1 MDQRPVGLLDS
12 GLGGISVLGE
22 ALRQLPNEDYV
33 YYGDTAN
40 APYGDKTPEEV
51 LGLVHQAVERLI
63 ELRCKAIVIAC
74 NTATSVSAGKL
85 RQELALPIIGMEP
98 ALKPASLL
106 PGDGKILVM
115 ATRVT
120 LALPK
125 FQALMAQYG
134 RDAVPVPCPGL
145 MECVERG
152 ELEGPQ
158 VTALLRQLLGPW
170 LSQPVKAV
178 VLGCTHYPFL
188 RKAIAA
194 LFPKETPL
202 IDGNAGSVRQLRRR
216 LEEQNLLSDR
226 QEPGRI
232 TFLSS
237 SEESIGFTA
246 HADDA
251 GALRKRKRIC
261 PRGRKRGTFMKKVML
276 IFGTR
281 PEAIKMCPLVLE
293 MRKHPELE
301 TVVCVTGQH
310 RQMLDQILECFHVE
324 PKYDLSIMQK
334 NQTLFD
340 VTVNILIR
348 VKEVLENEKPDVV
361 LVHGDTSTAFVTALA
376 CFYLQIPV
384 GHVEAGLRTYN
395 LYSPFPE
402 EFNRQAVDLISQY
415 YFAPTETS
423 RQNLLKEGK
432 PDEKIF
438 VTGNTVIDAL
448 ATTVRHDYQHPEIE
462 WAKGS
467 RLLLLTAHRREN
479 LGEPMR
485 EMFTAIRRIVDEFPD
500 VKVIYPMH
508 LNPVVREMAR
518 ACFAGE
524 ERVHLIEPLDV
535 LDFHNLMAHS
545 YLILTDS
552 GGIQEEAPALGKP
565 VLVMRDTTE
574 RPEGVAAGTLRLVG
588 TDEQQIY
595 AAVRELLTDPAAY
608 HQMEH
613 AVNPYGD
620 GKASQYI
627 CDILSRG

>member
-1 MDQRPVGLLDS
+1 MNGAPPGISEGFTLDQRPVGLLDS

-22 ALRQLPNEDYV
+22 ALRQLPNEDYA

-106 PGDGKILVM
+106 PGEGKILVM

-194 LFPKETPL
+194 LFPEGTPL

-216 LEEQNLLSDR
+216 LEEEGLLSNR

-237 SEESIGFTA
+237 SEDPSVLQRMQTMLELCANESESA
-246 HADDA
+246 RA
-251 GALRKRKRIC
+251 G
-261 PRGRKRGTFMKKVML
+261 
-276 IFGTR
+276 
-281 PEAIKMCPLVLE
+281 E
-293 MRKHPELE
+293 
-301 TVVCVTGQH
+301 
-310 RQMLDQILECFHVE
+310 
-324 PKYDLSIMQK
+324 
-334 NQTLFD
+334 
-340 VTVNILIR
+340 
-348 VKEVLENEKPDVV
+348 KEVR
-361 LVHGDTSTAFVTALA
+361 S
-376 CFYLQIPV
+376 
-384 GHVEAGLRTYN
+384 
-395 LYSPFPE
+395 
-402 EFNRQAVDLISQY
+402 
-415 YFAPTETS
+415 
-423 RQNLLKEGK
+423 
-432 PDEKIF
+432 
-438 VTGNTVIDAL
+438 
-448 ATTVRHDYQHPEIE
+448 
-462 WAKGS
+462 
-467 RLLLLTAHRREN
+467 
-479 LGEPMR
+479 
-485 EMFTAIRRIVDEFPD
+485 
-500 VKVIYPMH
+500 
-508 LNPVVREMAR
+508 
-518 ACFAGE
+518 
-524 ERVHLIEPLDV
+524 
-535 LDFHNLMAHS
+535 
-545 YLILTDS
+545 
-552 GGIQEEAPALGKP
+552 
-565 VLVMRDTTE
+565 
-574 RPEGVAAGTLRLVG
+574 
-588 TDEQQIY
+588 
-595 AAVRELLTDPAAY
+595 
-608 HQMEH
+608 
-613 AVNPYGD
+613 
-620 GKASQYI
+620 
-627 CDILSRG
+627 

>member
-1 MDQRPVGLLDS
+1 MNGAPPGISEGFTLDQRPVGLLDS

-158 VTALLRQLLGPW
+158 VTALLRQLLDPW

-194 LFPKETPL
+194 LFPEETPL

-216 LEEQNLLSDR
+216 LEEQDLLSDR
-226 QEPGRI
+226 QEPGRV

-237 SEESIGFTA
+237 SEEPSVLQRMQT
-246 HADDA
+246 
-251 GALRKRKRIC
+251 
-261 PRGRKRGTFMKKVML
+261 ML
-276 IFGTR
+276 ELCANESKSA
-281 PEAIKMCPLVLE
+281 PEGE
-293 MRKHPELE
+293 
-301 TVVCVTGQH
+301 
-310 RQMLDQILECFHVE
+310 
-324 PKYDLSIMQK
+324 
-334 NQTLFD
+334 
-340 VTVNILIR
+340 
-348 VKEVLENEKPDVV
+348 KEVR
-361 LVHGDTSTAFVTALA
+361 S
-376 CFYLQIPV
+376 
-384 GHVEAGLRTYN
+384 
-395 LYSPFPE
+395 
-402 EFNRQAVDLISQY
+402 
-415 YFAPTETS
+415 
-423 RQNLLKEGK
+423 
-432 PDEKIF
+432 
-438 VTGNTVIDAL
+438 
-448 ATTVRHDYQHPEIE
+448 
-462 WAKGS
+462 
-467 RLLLLTAHRREN
+467 
-479 LGEPMR
+479 
-485 EMFTAIRRIVDEFPD
+485 
-500 VKVIYPMH
+500 
-508 LNPVVREMAR
+508 
-518 ACFAGE
+518 
-524 ERVHLIEPLDV
+524 
-535 LDFHNLMAHS
+535 
-545 YLILTDS
+545 
-552 GGIQEEAPALGKP
+552 
-565 VLVMRDTTE
+565 
-574 RPEGVAAGTLRLVG
+574 
-588 TDEQQIY
+588 
-595 AAVRELLTDPAAY
+595 
-608 HQMEH
+608 
-613 AVNPYGD
+613 
-620 GKASQYI
+620 
-627 CDILSRG
+627 

>member
-1 MDQRPVGLLDS
+1 MNGAPPGISEGFTLDQRPVGLLDS

-85 RQELALPIIGMEP
+85 RQELKLPIIGMEP

-194 LFPKETPL
+194 LFPAGTPL

-216 LEEQNLLSDR
+216 LEEQDLLSDR

-237 SEESIGFTA
+237 SEDPSVLQRMQTMLELCANESESA
-246 HADDA
+246 RA
-251 GALRKRKRIC
+251 G
-261 PRGRKRGTFMKKVML
+261 
-276 IFGTR
+276 
-281 PEAIKMCPLVLE
+281 E
-293 MRKHPELE
+293 
-301 TVVCVTGQH
+301 
-310 RQMLDQILECFHVE
+310 
-324 PKYDLSIMQK
+324 
-334 NQTLFD
+334 
-340 VTVNILIR
+340 
-348 VKEVLENEKPDVV
+348 KEVR
-361 LVHGDTSTAFVTALA
+361 S
-376 CFYLQIPV
+376 
-384 GHVEAGLRTYN
+384 
-395 LYSPFPE
+395 
-402 EFNRQAVDLISQY
+402 
-415 YFAPTETS
+415 
-423 RQNLLKEGK
+423 
-432 PDEKIF
+432 
-438 VTGNTVIDAL
+438 
-448 ATTVRHDYQHPEIE
+448 
-462 WAKGS
+462 
-467 RLLLLTAHRREN
+467 
-479 LGEPMR
+479 
-485 EMFTAIRRIVDEFPD
+485 
-500 VKVIYPMH
+500 
-508 LNPVVREMAR
+508 
-518 ACFAGE
+518 
-524 ERVHLIEPLDV
+524 
-535 LDFHNLMAHS
+535 
-545 YLILTDS
+545 
-552 GGIQEEAPALGKP
+552 
-565 VLVMRDTTE
+565 
-574 RPEGVAAGTLRLVG
+574 
-588 TDEQQIY
+588 
-595 AAVRELLTDPAAY
+595 
-608 HQMEH
+608 
-613 AVNPYGD
+613 
-620 GKASQYI
+620 
-627 CDILSRG
+627 

>member
-1 MDQRPVGLLDS
+1 MNGAPPGISEGFTLDQRPVGLLDS

-85 RQELALPIIGMEP
+85 RQELDLPIIGMEP
-98 ALKPASLL
+98 ALKPASQL

-194 LFPKETPL
+194 LFPEGTPL

-226 QEPGRI
+226 QEPGRV

-237 SEESIGFTA
+237 SEEPSVLQRMQT
-246 HADDA
+246 
-251 GALRKRKRIC
+251 
-261 PRGRKRGTFMKKVML
+261 ML
-276 IFGTR
+276 ELCANESKSA
-281 PEAIKMCPLVLE
+281 PEGE
-293 MRKHPELE
+293 
-301 TVVCVTGQH
+301 
-310 RQMLDQILECFHVE
+310 
-324 PKYDLSIMQK
+324 
-334 NQTLFD
+334 
-340 VTVNILIR
+340 
-348 VKEVLENEKPDVV
+348 KEVR
-361 LVHGDTSTAFVTALA
+361 S
-376 CFYLQIPV
+376 
-384 GHVEAGLRTYN
+384 
-395 LYSPFPE
+395 
-402 EFNRQAVDLISQY
+402 
-415 YFAPTETS
+415 
-423 RQNLLKEGK
+423 
-432 PDEKIF
+432 
-438 VTGNTVIDAL
+438 
-448 ATTVRHDYQHPEIE
+448 
-462 WAKGS
+462 
-467 RLLLLTAHRREN
+467 
-479 LGEPMR
+479 
-485 EMFTAIRRIVDEFPD
+485 
-500 VKVIYPMH
+500 
-508 LNPVVREMAR
+508 
-518 ACFAGE
+518 
-524 ERVHLIEPLDV
+524 
-535 LDFHNLMAHS
+535 
-545 YLILTDS
+545 
-552 GGIQEEAPALGKP
+552 
-565 VLVMRDTTE
+565 
-574 RPEGVAAGTLRLVG
+574 
-588 TDEQQIY
+588 
-595 AAVRELLTDPAAY
+595 
-608 HQMEH
+608 
-613 AVNPYGD
+613 
-620 GKASQYI
+620 
-627 CDILSRG
+627 

>member
-1 MDQRPVGLLDS
+1 MNGAPPGISEGFTLDQRPVGLLDS

-106 PGDGKILVM
+106 PGEGKILVM

-216 LEEQNLLSDR
+216 LEEEGLLSNR
-226 QEPGRI
+226 QESGRV

-237 SEESIGFTA
+237 SEEPSVLQRMQT
-246 HADDA
+246 
-251 GALRKRKRIC
+251 
-261 PRGRKRGTFMKKVML
+261 ML
-276 IFGTR
+276 ELCANESKSA
-281 PEAIKMCPLVLE
+281 PEGE
-293 MRKHPELE
+293 
-301 TVVCVTGQH
+301 
-310 RQMLDQILECFHVE
+310 
-324 PKYDLSIMQK
+324 
-334 NQTLFD
+334 
-340 VTVNILIR
+340 
-348 VKEVLENEKPDVV
+348 KEVR
-361 LVHGDTSTAFVTALA
+361 S
-376 CFYLQIPV
+376 
-384 GHVEAGLRTYN
+384 
-395 LYSPFPE
+395 
-402 EFNRQAVDLISQY
+402 
-415 YFAPTETS
+415 
-423 RQNLLKEGK
+423 
-432 PDEKIF
+432 
-438 VTGNTVIDAL
+438 
-448 ATTVRHDYQHPEIE
+448 
-462 WAKGS
+462 
-467 RLLLLTAHRREN
+467 
-479 LGEPMR
+479 
-485 EMFTAIRRIVDEFPD
+485 
-500 VKVIYPMH
+500 
-508 LNPVVREMAR
+508 
-518 ACFAGE
+518 
-524 ERVHLIEPLDV
+524 
-535 LDFHNLMAHS
+535 
-545 YLILTDS
+545 
-552 GGIQEEAPALGKP
+552 
-565 VLVMRDTTE
+565 
-574 RPEGVAAGTLRLVG
+574 
-588 TDEQQIY
+588 
-595 AAVRELLTDPAAY
+595 
-608 HQMEH
+608 
-613 AVNPYGD
+613 
-620 GKASQYI
+620 
-627 CDILSRG
+627 

>member
-106 PGDGKILVM
+106 PGEGKILVM

-158 VTALLRQLLGPW
+158 VTALLRHLLGPW

-188 RKAIAA
+188 RKTIAA

-216 LEEQNLLSDR
+216 LEEEGLLSNR
-226 QEPGRI
+226 QEPGRV

-237 SEESIGFTA
+237 SEEPSVLQRMQTMLELCA
-246 HADDA
+246 NESKSARA
-251 GALRKRKRIC
+251 G
-261 PRGRKRGTFMKKVML
+261 
-276 IFGTR
+276 
-281 PEAIKMCPLVLE
+281 E
-293 MRKHPELE
+293 
-301 TVVCVTGQH
+301 
-310 RQMLDQILECFHVE
+310 
-324 PKYDLSIMQK
+324 
-334 NQTLFD
+334 
-340 VTVNILIR
+340 
-348 VKEVLENEKPDVV
+348 KEVR
-361 LVHGDTSTAFVTALA
+361 S
-376 CFYLQIPV
+376 
-384 GHVEAGLRTYN
+384 
-395 LYSPFPE
+395 
-402 EFNRQAVDLISQY
+402 
-415 YFAPTETS
+415 
-423 RQNLLKEGK
+423 
-432 PDEKIF
+432 
-438 VTGNTVIDAL
+438 
-448 ATTVRHDYQHPEIE
+448 
-462 WAKGS
+462 
-467 RLLLLTAHRREN
+467 
-479 LGEPMR
+479 
-485 EMFTAIRRIVDEFPD
+485 
-500 VKVIYPMH
+500 
-508 LNPVVREMAR
+508 
-518 ACFAGE
+518 
-524 ERVHLIEPLDV
+524 
-535 LDFHNLMAHS
+535 
-545 YLILTDS
+545 
-552 GGIQEEAPALGKP
+552 
-565 VLVMRDTTE
+565 
-574 RPEGVAAGTLRLVG
+574 
-588 TDEQQIY
+588 
-595 AAVRELLTDPAAY
+595 
-608 HQMEH
+608 
-613 AVNPYGD
+613 
-620 GKASQYI
+620 
-627 CDILSRG
+627 

>member
-1 MDQRPVGLLDS
+1 MNGAPPGISEGFTLDQRPVGLLDS

-106 PGDGKILVM
+106 PGEGKILVM

-194 LFPKETPL
+194 LFPEGTPL

-216 LEEQNLLSDR
+216 LEEQDLLSDR
-226 QEPGRI
+226 QEPGRV

-237 SEESIGFTA
+237 SEEPSVLQRMQT
-246 HADDA
+246 
-251 GALRKRKRIC
+251 
-261 PRGRKRGTFMKKVML
+261 ML
-276 IFGTR
+276 ELCANESKSA
-281 PEAIKMCPLVLE
+281 PEGE
-293 MRKHPELE
+293 
-301 TVVCVTGQH
+301 
-310 RQMLDQILECFHVE
+310 
-324 PKYDLSIMQK
+324 
-334 NQTLFD
+334 
-340 VTVNILIR
+340 
-348 VKEVLENEKPDVV
+348 KEVR
-361 LVHGDTSTAFVTALA
+361 S
-376 CFYLQIPV
+376 
-384 GHVEAGLRTYN
+384 
-395 LYSPFPE
+395 
-402 EFNRQAVDLISQY
+402 
-415 YFAPTETS
+415 
-423 RQNLLKEGK
+423 
-432 PDEKIF
+432 
-438 VTGNTVIDAL
+438 
-448 ATTVRHDYQHPEIE
+448 
-462 WAKGS
+462 
-467 RLLLLTAHRREN
+467 
-479 LGEPMR
+479 
-485 EMFTAIRRIVDEFPD
+485 
-500 VKVIYPMH
+500 
-508 LNPVVREMAR
+508 
-518 ACFAGE
+518 
-524 ERVHLIEPLDV
+524 
-535 LDFHNLMAHS
+535 
-545 YLILTDS
+545 
-552 GGIQEEAPALGKP
+552 
-565 VLVMRDTTE
+565 
-574 RPEGVAAGTLRLVG
+574 
-588 TDEQQIY
+588 
-595 AAVRELLTDPAAY
+595 
-608 HQMEH
+608 
-613 AVNPYGD
+613 
-620 GKASQYI
+620 
-627 CDILSRG
+627 

>member
-1 MDQRPVGLLDS
+1 MNGAPPGISEGFTLDQRPVGLLDS

-40 APYGDKTPEEV
+40 APYGEKTPEEV

-98 ALKPASLL
+98 ALKPASQL

-216 LEEQNLLSDR
+216 LEEEGLLSNR
-226 QEPGRI
+226 QEPGRV

-237 SEESIGFTA
+237 SEEPSVLQRMQT
-246 HADDA
+246 
-251 GALRKRKRIC
+251 
-261 PRGRKRGTFMKKVML
+261 ML
-276 IFGTR
+276 ELCANESKSA
-281 PEAIKMCPLVLE
+281 PEGE
-293 MRKHPELE
+293 
-301 TVVCVTGQH
+301 
-310 RQMLDQILECFHVE
+310 
-324 PKYDLSIMQK
+324 
-334 NQTLFD
+334 
-340 VTVNILIR
+340 
-348 VKEVLENEKPDVV
+348 KEVR
-361 LVHGDTSTAFVTALA
+361 S
-376 CFYLQIPV
+376 
-384 GHVEAGLRTYN
+384 
-395 LYSPFPE
+395 
-402 EFNRQAVDLISQY
+402 
-415 YFAPTETS
+415 
-423 RQNLLKEGK
+423 
-432 PDEKIF
+432 
-438 VTGNTVIDAL
+438 
-448 ATTVRHDYQHPEIE
+448 
-462 WAKGS
+462 
-467 RLLLLTAHRREN
+467 
-479 LGEPMR
+479 
-485 EMFTAIRRIVDEFPD
+485 
-500 VKVIYPMH
+500 
-508 LNPVVREMAR
+508 
-518 ACFAGE
+518 
-524 ERVHLIEPLDV
+524 
-535 LDFHNLMAHS
+535 
-545 YLILTDS
+545 
-552 GGIQEEAPALGKP
+552 
-565 VLVMRDTTE
+565 
-574 RPEGVAAGTLRLVG
+574 
-588 TDEQQIY
+588 
-595 AAVRELLTDPAAY
+595 
-608 HQMEH
+608 
-613 AVNPYGD
+613 
-620 GKASQYI
+620 
-627 CDILSRG
+627 

>member
-1 MDQRPVGLLDS
+1 MNGAPPGISEGFTLDQRPVGLLDS

-106 PGDGKILVM
+106 PGEGKILVM

-194 LFPKETPL
+194 LFPEGTPL

-216 LEEQNLLSDR
+216 LEEEGLLSNR
-226 QEPGRI
+226 QEPGRV

-237 SEESIGFTA
+237 SEDPSVLQRMQTMLELCANESESA
-246 HADDA
+246 
-251 GALRKRKRIC
+251 R
-261 PRGRKRGTFMKKVML
+261 
-276 IFGTR
+276 
-281 PEAIKMCPLVLE
+281 
-293 MRKHPELE
+293 
-301 TVVCVTGQH
+301 TG
-310 RQMLDQILECFHVE
+310 E
-324 PKYDLSIMQK
+324 
-334 NQTLFD
+334 
-340 VTVNILIR
+340 
-348 VKEVLENEKPDVV
+348 KEV
-361 LVHGDTSTAFVTALA
+361 
-376 CFYLQIPV
+376 
-384 GHVEAGLRTYN
+384 RT
-395 LYSPFPE
+395 
-402 EFNRQAVDLISQY
+402 
-415 YFAPTETS
+415 
-423 RQNLLKEGK
+423 
-432 PDEKIF
+432 
-438 VTGNTVIDAL
+438 
-448 ATTVRHDYQHPEIE
+448 
-462 WAKGS
+462 
-467 RLLLLTAHRREN
+467 
-479 LGEPMR
+479 
-485 EMFTAIRRIVDEFPD
+485 
-500 VKVIYPMH
+500 
-508 LNPVVREMAR
+508 
-518 ACFAGE
+518 
-524 ERVHLIEPLDV
+524 
-535 LDFHNLMAHS
+535 
-545 YLILTDS
+545 
-552 GGIQEEAPALGKP
+552 
-565 VLVMRDTTE
+565 
-574 RPEGVAAGTLRLVG
+574 
-588 TDEQQIY
+588 
-595 AAVRELLTDPAAY
+595 
-608 HQMEH
+608 
-613 AVNPYGD
+613 
-620 GKASQYI
+620 
-627 CDILSRG
+627 

>member
-1 MDQRPVGLLDS
+1 MNGALPGISEGFTLDQRPVGLLDS

-98 ALKPASLL
+98 ALKPASQL
-106 PGDGKILVM
+106 PGNGKILVM

-216 LEEQNLLSDR
+216 LEEEGLLSNR
-226 QEPGRI
+226 QEPGRV

-237 SEESIGFTA
+237 SEEPS
-246 HADDA
+246 
-251 GALRKRKRIC
+251 
-261 PRGRKRGTFMKKVML
+261 
-276 IFGTR
+276 
-281 PEAIKMCPLVLE
+281 VLQR
-293 MRKHPELE
+293 MQ
-301 TVVCVTGQH
+301 T
-310 RQMLDQILECFHVE
+310 MLDLCANESKSAPE
-324 PKYDLSIMQK
+324 GE
-334 NQTLFD
+334 
-340 VTVNILIR
+340 
-348 VKEVLENEKPDVV
+348 KEVR
-361 LVHGDTSTAFVTALA
+361 S
-376 CFYLQIPV
+376 
-384 GHVEAGLRTYN
+384 
-395 LYSPFPE
+395 
-402 EFNRQAVDLISQY
+402 
-415 YFAPTETS
+415 
-423 RQNLLKEGK
+423 
-432 PDEKIF
+432 
-438 VTGNTVIDAL
+438 
-448 ATTVRHDYQHPEIE
+448 
-462 WAKGS
+462 
-467 RLLLLTAHRREN
+467 
-479 LGEPMR
+479 
-485 EMFTAIRRIVDEFPD
+485 
-500 VKVIYPMH
+500 
-508 LNPVVREMAR
+508 
-518 ACFAGE
+518 
-524 ERVHLIEPLDV
+524 
-535 LDFHNLMAHS
+535 
-545 YLILTDS
+545 
-552 GGIQEEAPALGKP
+552 
-565 VLVMRDTTE
+565 
-574 RPEGVAAGTLRLVG
+574 
-588 TDEQQIY
+588 
-595 AAVRELLTDPAAY
+595 
-608 HQMEH
+608 
-613 AVNPYGD
+613 
-620 GKASQYI
+620 
-627 CDILSRG
+627 